1 MRDVQQNAS
10 QSVTPRGTHD
20 PPRLLYRPV
29 DETIGRY
36 PRPLE
41 HLHMTDPRQPLSDT
55 EMHELDAW
63 LEARAERIVAE
74 QGEDVD
80 PGVCSLS
87 ELDGFLTAIVSG
99 PNTVLPSAWL
109 PAMAAGHDLHLDDQ
123 ADAQHVLELIMR
135 HMNGIAGTLMQ
146 APDSFDPI
154 FDEFEELDQPFVLPW
169 CAGYVRAMDLDEGW
183 NIGDDELALAL
194 LPILVFGAEL
204 DDEIT
209 ADLDD
214 PDLDLMAAQIPDCA
228 RSIHA
233 YWLARRAP
241 GHSPVETAVREA
253 PKVGRNAPCP
263 CGSGR
268 KYKHCCLH

>member
-1 MRDVQQNAS
+1 MPE
-10 QSVTPRGTHD
+10 QSRFTRHHMI
-20 PPRLLYRPV
+20 PV
-29 DETIGRY
+29 
-36 PRPLE
+36 P
-41 HLHMTDPRQPLSDT
+41 DPRQPLTDV
-55 EMHELDAW
+55 EMCELDDW
-63 LEARAERIVAE
+63 LQVRAERIAAE
-74 QGEDVD
+74 QGDDVD

-99 PNTVLPSAWL
+99 PNTVMPSTWM
-109 PAMAAGHDLHLDDQ
+109 PALSAGRDQ
-123 ADAQHVLELIMR
+123 PFADQVDAQHVLGLIMR
-135 HMNGIAGTLMQ
+135 HMNGIVGTLMQ
-146 APDSFDPI
+146 NPEGFEPI

-169 CAGYVRAMDLDEGW
+169 CAGYVRAMALDAGW
-183 NIGDDELALAL
+183 DTEDDELSLEL

-214 PDLDLMAAQIPDCA
+214 QDLDLMAAQIPDCA

-233 YWLARRAP
+233 YWLARRTP
-241 GHSPVETAVREA
+241 GHSPVQTAEREG

-268 KYKHCCLH
+268 KYKQCCLR